1 MNEQSEPRHIS
12 SGRFAA
18 IAGICGAVLAS
29 SCCVVPLLL
38 VTFGVSGAW
47 IGSLSAFD
55 PYKEYLAAI
64 TVIFL
69 GAGFWQ
75 VYFKKSSPC
84 DDDSFCAT
92 PQSGRITKTALWI
105 ATFLVLIA
113 LSIDWWAPLFY

>member
-1 MNEQSEPRHIS
+1 MNEQSEPRYLS
-12 SGRFAA
+12 SGQFAA
-18 IAGICGAVLAS
+18 IASICGAVLAS

-38 VTFGVSGAW
+38 VTLGVSGAW

-55 PYKEYLAAI
+55 PYKEYLVAI
-64 TVIFL
+64 TIIFL

-75 VYFKKSSPC
+75 VYFKKPSRC

-105 ATFLVLIA
+105 ATVLVLIA